1 MKGKREVVKKVKAIM
16 KLAQEEGKNNV
27 DRELRPEH
35 IMLAILN
42 ENTNKSNKILRY
54 MGLDTSLLYDV
65 VSEHLRHTSLN
76 HNYSSGK
83 KVKLP
88 FDLNCNNIMKAVD
101 KESDNLGDIVI
112 DTTHIVLSILLKKNY
127 INKESELIKVLKN
140 NNLSYYKFRE
150 AIINYD
156 TPVGDNSKE
165 NKDEYNKNKYIEKM
179 IDRLKNSNL
188 DELRNQLED
197 SDIEELRKKLNSS
210 LDEGNPFLGSES
222 TNSLPFEDGDGED
235 LTQPKGSKMRRS
247 KKDTSKTPVLDNFCR
262 DISKVAKE
270 GGLDSVVGRKSEI
283 KRVSQILSRRKKNNP
298 ILIGDPGVGKTAIVE
313 GLAMLIKEGKAPRIL
328 LDKKIFSLD
337 LASIVAGTKYRGQ
350 FEERMKAILEEL
362 KDNKNI
368 ILFIDEIHTI
378 VGAGN
383 ASGTMDAANIFK
395 PALAR
400 GEIQVIGATTLDEFR
415 ENIEKDGALT
425 RRFQQVLVE
434 QPTLEE
440 TKIILENIKGKYE
453 DHHKV
458 KYTDE
463 AIEECVKLSD
473 RYIMDRAMPDKAID
487 ILDEA
492 GATTNINH
500 EVPENIKK
508 LEQKKDDI
516 IDAKNKVVISQKY
529 EEAAK
534 LRDEE
539 KNINSELDKA
549 KKEWMD
555 SMDKTRTVVGVD
567 LVAEVV
573 SMMSGIPL
581 SKISSQETKRLM
593 TMDKE
598 LTGKVIGQDDAVN
611 KVVKAIKRNRLG
623 IKDKTKPIGSFIFL
637 GPTGVG
643 KTYLAKLLTEQIFG
657 DADAIVRVDMSE
669 YMEKH
674 ATSRLIGPP
683 PGYVGYEEGGQLTE
697 KVRRKPYSVILFD
710 EIEKAHDDVFN
721 LLLQLLDEGQL
732 TDGLGRKVNFK
743 NTLIILTSN
752 VGVREL
758 NSFGK
763 DMGFKTNASVA
774 NEEEK
779 ARSIIEKALKKK
791 FKPEFLN
798 RIDDTVIF
806 NSLKKGDISKIIHNE
821 LEKLK
826 SRVKEELNISLKVNK
841 TAVDYVAEQGYDEA
855 YGARPLNRAIQKH
868 IEDPITDD
876 ILSGKYSEGDT
887 IKISFDKKINK
898 IVLS

>member
-1 MKGKREVVKKVKAIM
+1 MIESADNGGK
-16 KLAQEEGKNNV
+16 EEKN
-27 DRELRPEH
+27 
-35 IMLAILN
+35 I
-42 ENTNKSNKILRY
+42 
-54 MGLDTSLLYDV
+54 TSD
-65 VSEHLRHTSLN
+65 
-76 HNYSSGK
+76 SS
-83 KVKLP
+83 
-88 FDLNCNNIMKAVD
+88 
-101 KESDNLGDIVI
+101 
-112 DTTHIVLSILLKKNY
+112 
-127 INKESELIKVLKN
+127 
-140 NNLSYYKFRE
+140 
-150 AIINYD
+150 
-156 TPVGDNSKE
+156 
-165 NKDEYNKNKYIEKM
+165 
-179 IDRLKNSNL
+179 
-188 DELRNQLED
+188 
-197 SDIEELRKKLNSS
+197 
-210 LDEGNPFLGSES
+210 
-222 TNSLPFEDGDGED
+222 
-235 LTQPKGSKMRRS
+235 
-247 KKDTSKTPVLDNFCR
+247 TPVLDNFSR
-262 DISKVAKE
+262 DLIKLAEDGK
-270 GGLDSVVGRKSEI
+270 LDPVVGREREI
-283 KRVSQILSRRKKNNP
+283 TRIAQILSRRKKNNP
-298 ILIGDPGVGKTAIVE
+298 IILGEPGCGKTAIVE
-313 GLAMLIKEGKAPRIL
+313 GLANMIYEGNCPRNL
-328 LDKKIFSLD
+328 MDKRIVSLD
-337 LASIVAGTKYRGQ
+337 MASIVAGTKYRGQ